1 MKVELSK
8 REIEVIVDFMGL
20 GITFLTTHGTPTEK
34 PDPTKERISVRELME
49 RLQEAIND

>member
-8 REIEVIVDFMGL
+8 REIEVIINFMDL
-20 GITFLTTHGTPTEK
+20 GIAFLATHGTPTEK

-49 RLQEAIND
+49 RLQEEIND